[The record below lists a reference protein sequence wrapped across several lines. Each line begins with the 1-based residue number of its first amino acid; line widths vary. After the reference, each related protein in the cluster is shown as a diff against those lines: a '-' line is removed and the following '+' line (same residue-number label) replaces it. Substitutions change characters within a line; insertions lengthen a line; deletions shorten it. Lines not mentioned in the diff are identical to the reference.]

1 MERAESKDFEGV
13 ASEAG
18 RFLYEILFE
27 WLMGREPLSVRLLL
41 QIGWFKL
48 SIEEW
53 CAFFL
58 KNFPVWVPVAP
69 CSRPV
74 YLGGPHFLSTCL
86 VPFLFAT
93 SCEQWF
99 VKGESQ

>member
-53 CAFFL
+53 CAFL
-58 KNFPVWVPVAP
+58 KKKISCLGSS
-69 CSRPV
+69 CSLFTSCIPRWA
-74 YLGGPHFLSTCL
+74 
-86 VPFLFAT
+86 PFLEHLLSAL
-93 SCEQWF
+93 F
-99 VKGESQ
+99 VCCILFCVLIVNNGL